1 MNETRLVNKGSQPNY
16 YESLYSKVVGKNA
29 TGILSLFWKY
39 PHILLEKP
47 FKSNYG
53 YKIIEVGAG
62 QGEHID
68 FVVQNYS
75 EYLVTDKNINQLS
88 KVSVNKSSRIKKKLV
103 DAESIKYEDN
113 SFDRL
118 ISTCLLSHLSNPEKA
133 IMEWRRVVRHDGYI
147 SIYLSTDPSI
157 VLRIFRE
164 FTTKRKAKR
173 LGFSGYDLF
182 IAREHKNSAQSL
194 IEILKFI
201 FRNDSLK
208 IKYRPFAFKSWYLN
222 LVCIIQVKVIKNQ

>member
-1 MNETRLVNKGSQPNY
+1 MVSKGSQSNY
-16 YESLYSKVVGKNA
+16 YDRLYSKVVGKNA

-47 FKSNYG
+47 FKNNEG

-68 FVVQNYS
+68 FVVPNYS

-88 KVSVNKSSRIKKKLV
+88 KVSVNNSYQIKKKLV
-103 DAESIKYEDN
+103 DAESIKFVDN

-118 ISTCLLSHLSNPEKA
+118 ISTCLLSHLNNPEKA

-157 VLRIFRE
+157 ALRLFRK

-173 LGFSGYDLF
+173 LGFTGYDLF

-194 IEILKFI
+194 IEILKYN

-208 IKYRPFAFKSWYLN
+208 IKFRPFVIKSWYLN
-222 LVCIIQVKVIKNQ
+222 LVCIVQVRVNKNH